1 MGRCLVLSHHL
12 RFFGWVWWFEK
23 YLAENIRLELD
34 LDNTSD
40 KESCFNLTSC
50 CEVGLTSIGHNGEA
64 EPVGGRGSS
73 DVEKDG
79 RHSQEL
85 TSTSKAKGYISRI
98 ERTLMLYNVEA
109 RGIQRVQPEDRHGMG
124 KFGFTQIF
132 LLWFSINLEAVV
144 LALGFLGPIVYY
156 LPFLDSAILA
166 VFGSIAGI
174 LPVAYIA
181 TFGPRSGNRTM
192 IFTRYITGWYPSK
205 LIVVLT
211 LIIFLGYLLIDAV
224 VGGQILSAVS
234 PNGSLSV
241 IVGIVIVCVITWVVS
256 TFGYS
261 VFHLYERYAW
271 LPQLIVISLLA
282 GVAGPKF
289 DLYGNPSAG
298 SPSNVVAGNRL
309 SFFSLCLASQITY
322 AESAA
327 DFFVYYPANTSRT
340 KVFIATLAG
349 LTLSSAYALIVGV
362 GLGSGTATNRQW
374 LDAYNVSQGA
384 LIVEAFKPLGSF
396 GSFCSVIVS
405 LSLIG
410 NMVPPTYASGID
422 FQALG
427 RYWEKVPRLV
437 WNTVAIVIPMVCAI
451 AGRSHLA
458 EIFTNFLALMGY
470 WVSIWIAIIL
480 EEHLIFRK
488 WMGRGWDWEAWNDRN
503 KLPIG
508 IAALIAFLVGWV
520 GAILCMAQV
529 WYIGPLAKLISEEY
543 GGDVSGLIENP

>member
-1 MGRCLVLSHHL
+1 MLSPDCFRDL
-12 RFFGWVWWFEK
+12 RLISTGDDDKVRP
-23 YLAENIRLELD
+23 AE
-34 LDNTSD
+34 
-40 KESCFNLTSC
+40 
-50 CEVGLTSIGHNGEA
+50 GEA
-64 EPVGGRGSS
+64 PRGMDKNGQAYPEP
-73 DVEKDG
+73 
-79 RHSQEL
+79 
-85 TSTSKAKGYISRI
+85 STSENTPKRYLTRI

-109 RGIQRVQPEDRHGMG
+109 RGIQRVSPEDRHDMS
-124 KFGFTQIF
+124 KLGFMQIF

-156 LPFLDSAILA
+156 LPFRDSALLA
-166 VFGSIAGI
+166 VFGSIVGI

-192 IFTRYITGWYPSK
+192 ILTRYITGWYPSK

-211 LIIFLGYLLIDAV
+211 LIIFLGYLLIDGV

-234 PNGSLSV
+234 SNGSLSV

-271 LPQLIVISLLA
+271 LPQLIVLSLLA

-298 SPSNVVAGNRL
+298 LSANVIAGNRL

-322 AESAA
+322 AQGAA
-327 DFFVYYPANTSRT
+327 DFFVYYPVNVSRT
-340 KVFIATLAG
+340 KVFIATFAG
-349 LTLSSAYALIVGV
+349 LTLSSAYALVVGV
-362 GLGSGTATNRQW
+362 GLGSGTATNPSW
-374 LDAYNVSQGA
+374 MEAYNVSQGA
-384 LIVEAFKPLGSF
+384 LIVEAFRPLGSF

-427 RYWEKVPRLV
+427 RYWEKVPRII

-451 AGRSHLA
+451 AGRGHLA

-470 WVSIWIAIIL
+470 WVSIWIAIVL
-480 EEHLIFRK
+480 EEHFLFRK
-488 WMGRGWDWEAWNDRN
+488 WLGRGWDWEAWNDRT

-508 IAALIAFLVGWV
+508 IAALVAFLVGWV

-529 WYIGPLAKLISEEY
+529 WYVGPLAGLISQY
-543 GGDVSGLIENP
+543 GGDMGNYVGFAWAAIVFPPLRYWELRKFGR